1 MGSTRKAWEIVD
13 KRENN
18 LRVKSWNGQMEGEFV
33 CIIRF
38 ILCPQLGYCGPYFN
52 ILMGYNSV
60 PLGFLEA
67 KSRYRICNYWK
78 QDQS

>member
-1 MGSTRKAWEIVD
+1 
-13 KRENN
+13 
-18 LRVKSWNGQMEGEFV
+18 MEGEFV

-60 PLGFLEA
+60 PLGFPRSKKVGIEFATIESKTSHNMSYIQFYSIGL
-67 KSRYRICNYWK
+67 S
-78 QDQS
+78 